1 MQTNVVNER
10 QDGPQNRHRVLDAEC
25 NGHGESWAVQV
36 RNAWRNIELEPQTTI
51 MRKRTSKNL
60 GRSDNYGLVNGCG
73 GSMGGPL
80 CVARNYEFYVKIIR
94 WLECEGYL
102 KEEFRLKFLTWF
114 SLKASKHEKR
124 VVSVF
129 IDTLQDN
136 PSSLA
141 GQLVDT
147 FSEIIFAK
155 RHHVVTNGFRNK
167 LWH

>member
-1 MQTNVVNER
+1 MS
-10 QDGPQNRHRVLDAEC
+10 A
-25 NGHGESWAVQV
+25 
-36 RNAWRNIELEPQTTI
+36 
-51 MRKRTSKNL
+51 
-60 GRSDNYGLVNGCG
+60 G
-73 GSMGGPL
+73 GSINAPL
-80 CVARNYEFYVKIIR
+80 CAARNYEFCVKIIR

-102 KEEFRLKFLTWF
+102 KEDFRMKFLTWF
-114 SLKASKHEKR
+114 SLKASEHEKR

-147 FSEIIFAK
+147 FFDIISMK
-155 RHHVVTNGFRNK
+155 RHHMMPNGFHNK